1 MSYHQEGFGCPKEAS
16 DVILGNRWPTWPL
29 GIWFPQRSAQRGFG
43 PTASPRNGLM
53 VAMRAEMGQ
62 IDPKR
67 TQRCFGHAMT
77 QVATKMGKM
86 RLGCPKY
93 QPALPAGCE
102 GKCGMAAIRLK
113 PGMSFEGENFYA
125 FTKETLPS
133 YAAPRFVRIQVSGPR
148 LLGGASRGWFL
159 ASRLPTMELGLL
171 VAPRAG
177 DAVGATTCWGGFR
190 MMVSRSPTS
199 DDIFWVAPFP
209 MTPPGSP
216 S

>member
-1 MSYHQEGFGCPKEAS
+1 
-16 DVILGNRWPTWPL
+16 
-29 GIWFPQRSAQRGFG
+29 
-43 PTASPRNGLM
+43 
-53 VAMRAEMGQ
+53 MGQ
-62 IDPKR
+62 IDPKL
-67 TQRCFGHAMT
+67 TQHCFGHAMA

-148 LLGGASRGWFL
+148 LWGG
-159 ASRLPTMELGLL
+159 LPGGGFWLFVFQRWSWGFWWHPELVTPSGP
-171 VAPRAG
+171 PRAG
-177 DAVGATTCWGGFR
+177 VDFGRWPQGPR
-190 MMVSRSPTS
+190 LLMTS
-199 DDIFWVAPFP
+199 F
-209 MTPPGSP
+209 GSP
-216 S
+216 RFQ